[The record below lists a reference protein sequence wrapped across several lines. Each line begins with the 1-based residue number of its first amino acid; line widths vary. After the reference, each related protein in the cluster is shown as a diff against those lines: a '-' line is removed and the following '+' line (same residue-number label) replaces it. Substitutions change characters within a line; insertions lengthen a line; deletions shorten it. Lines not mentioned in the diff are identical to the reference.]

1 MIIQNLH
8 KKNRRKIKEARR
20 HFFLSLFFFLFY
32 FLSLKAQDSI
42 PPSEDV
48 SESDNIQF
56 QENFFKALSNK
67 AIFNYQKAIENL
79 EKCNELEPNNKAVL
93 FELSKNYVK
102 LGRNNEALEYIKSAL
117 EVDNENIWLLE
128 HKVYI
133 LRKIAAFDEAIE
145 VQEKIADK
153 YPKKKRLLVFL
164 HLQNRDIP
172 SAKEV
177 LSELKKSKL
186 LNARLRLI
194 QEKLEETKS
203 PKPTE
208 KKEQN
213 TIANTDLRA
222 NFEKEKSFNNLKLL
236 LNKLSSDNDNDLLK
250 YSEQGLALFPAQ
262 PFVYFMNGKALN
274 NKSQFK
280 KAIQSLQNGI
290 DFVIDNNEIEAKF
303 YLEIARAYEGL
314 NNPEKVKTYK
324 NKAAKVL
331 K

>member
-1 MIIQNLH
+1 M
-8 KKNRRKIKEARR
+8 
-20 HFFLSLFFFLFY
+20 FY

-48 SESDNIQF
+48 SESDNIEF

-102 LGRNNEALEYIKSAL
+102 LGRNNEALEYIKSAI

-128 HKVYI
+128 HQVHI

-145 VQEKIADK
+145 VQEKIAHK

-194 QEKLEETKS
+194 QEKLEETRSAK
-203 PKPTE
+203 KTI
-208 KKEQN
+208 KKEEN
-213 TIANTDLRA
+213 TIASTDLKA

-236 LNKLSSDNDNDLLK
+236 LNKLSSNNDDDLLK

-262 PFVYFMNGKALN
+262 PLVYFMNGKALN

>member
-1 MIIQNLH
+1 M
-8 KKNRRKIKEARR
+8 
-20 HFFLSLFFFLFY
+20 SLFFFLFY

-42 PPSEDV
+42 PSSEDV
-48 SESDNIQF
+48 SENDNIEF

-79 EKCNELEPNNKAVL
+79 EKCNELDPNNKSVL

-102 LGRNNEALEYIKSAL
+102 LGRNNEALEYIKAAV
-117 EVDNENIWLLE
+117 EIDNENIWLLE
-128 HKVYI
+128 HQVHI

-145 VQEKIADK
+145 VQEKIASK
-153 YPKKKRLLVFL
+153 YPKKKRFLVFL
-164 HLQNRDIP
+164 HLQNRDVT
-172 SAKEV
+172 SAKKV
-177 LSELKKSKL
+177 LSELEKSKL
-186 LNARLRLI
+186 LNARLRVI
-194 QEKLEETKS
+194 QEKLEETRPSK
-203 PKPTE
+203 E
-208 KKEQN
+208 NIKKEEN
-213 TIANTDLRA
+213 TIVSTDLRA

-236 LNKLSSDNDNDLLK
+236 LNKLSSNNDDDLLK

-280 KAIQSLQNGI
+280 KAIQSLQNGV

>member
-1 MIIQNLH
+1 M
-8 KKNRRKIKEARR
+8 
-20 HFFLSLFFFLFY
+20 SLFFFLFY

-48 SESDNIQF
+48 SESDNIEF

-79 EKCNELEPNNKAVL
+79 EKCNELDPNNKSVL

-102 LGRNNEALEYIKSAL
+102 LGRNNEALEYIKAAV
-117 EVDNENIWLLE
+117 EIDNENIWLLE
-128 HKVYI
+128 HQVHI

-145 VQEKIADK
+145 VQEKIAHK

-177 LSELKKSKL
+177 LFELKKSKL

-194 QEKLEETKS
+194 QEKLEETRSTK
-203 PKPTE
+203 KTI
-208 KKEQN
+208 KKEEN
-213 TIANTDLRA
+213 TIASTDLKA

-236 LNKLSSDNDNDLLK
+236 LNKLSSNNDDDLLK

-262 PFVYFMNGKALN
+262 PLVYFMNGKALN
-274 NKSQFK
+274 NKNQFK

-303 YLEIARAYEGL
+303 YLEIARAYKGL

-324 NKAAKVL
+324 KKAAKVL